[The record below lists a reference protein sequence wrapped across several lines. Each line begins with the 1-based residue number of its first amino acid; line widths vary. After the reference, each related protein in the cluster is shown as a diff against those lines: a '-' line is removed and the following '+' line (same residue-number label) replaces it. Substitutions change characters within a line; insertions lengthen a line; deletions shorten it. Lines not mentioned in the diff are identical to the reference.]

1 MVPSSRITAACHH
14 GGETRVNTLLRFGYI
29 CRSGDAVTKA
39 DFLDQPPA
47 GAAVTAYDQA
57 HLKLY
62 ARLLDADAE
71 GADWREVV
79 EVLFGLDA
87 EADAVRALHVYKSH
101 LDRAKWMT
109 KSGFCELLQ
118 GRLH

>member
-1 MVPSSRITAACHH
+1 MRILFPHLESSKIC
-14 GGETRVNTLLRFGYI
+14 VNFFLHNGYI
-29 CRSGDAVTKA
+29 FRPGDAVTKS

-47 GAAVTAYDQA
+47 GTTLTAYDQA

-62 ARLLDADAE
+62 ARLLDAEAE

-79 EVLFGLDA
+79 ALLFGLDPA
-87 EADAVRALHVYKSH
+87 RDPDRSLRVYTTH

-109 KSGFCELLQ
+109 TSGFCEFLQ

>member
-1 MVPSSRITAACHH
+1 MRYHSDQIT
-14 GGETRVNTLLRFGYI
+14 VNNILQFGYI
-29 CRSGDAVTKA
+29 SPSGDVVTKD

-47 GAAVTAYDQA
+47 GTALTAYDEA

-62 ARLLDADAE
+62 VRLLDADAE
-71 GADWREVV
+71 KADWREVV
-79 EVLFGLDA
+79 EILFGLDA
-87 EADAVRALHVYKSH
+87 EAEPERAQRIYDSH

>member
-1 MVPSSRITAACHH
+1 M
-14 GGETRVNTLLRFGYI
+14 
-29 CRSGDAVTKA
+29 TKT

-47 GAAVTAYDQA
+47 GAALTAYDQA

-62 ARLLDADAE
+62 ARLLDADAQ
-71 GADWREVV
+71 GADWHEVV

-87 EADAVRALHVYKSH
+87 KADAVRALHVYTSH

-109 KSGFCELLQ
+109 TSGFCELLQ

>member
-1 MVPSSRITAACHH
+1 MRYHSDQIT
-14 GGETRVNTLLRFGYI
+14 VNNILQFGYI
-29 CRSGDAVTKA
+29 SRSGDVVTKD

-47 GAAVTAYDQA
+47 GAALTAYDEA

-62 ARLLDADAE
+62 VRLLDADAE
-71 GADWREVV
+71 KADWREVV

-87 EADAVRALHVYKSH
+87 KAEPERAQRIYTSH
-101 LDRAKWMT
+101 LDRAKLMT

>member
-1 MVPSSRITAACHH
+1 V
-14 GGETRVNTLLRFGYI
+14 
-29 CRSGDAVTKA
+29 VTKD
-39 DFLDQPPA
+39 DFLDQPPP
-47 GAAVTAYDQA
+47 GAALTAYDEA

-62 ARLLDADAE
+62 ARLLDADAAR
-71 GADWREVV
+71 ADWREVV

-87 EADAVRALHVYKSH
+87 KADPERALRIYTNH

-109 KSGFCELLQ
+109 TSGFCQLLQ

>member
-1 MVPSSRITAACHH
+1 MRHSSDEII
-14 GGETRVNTLLRFGYI
+14 VNNLLQFGYI
-29 CRSGDAVTKA
+29 SRLGDVVTKD
-39 DFLDQPPA
+39 DFPDQPPA
-47 GAAVTAYDQA
+47 GAALTAYDEA

-62 ARLLDADAE
+62 VRLLDADAAS
-71 GADWREVV
+71 ADWREVV

-87 EADAVRALHVYKSH
+87 KAEPERAQRIYTSH

-118 GRLH
+118 GLMH

>member
-1 MVPSSRITAACHH
+1 MASCFSASRHH
-14 GGETRVNTLLRFGYI
+14 FGKISVNNPLLFGYI
-29 CRSGDAVTKA
+29 SRSGDVVTKD

-47 GAAVTAYDQA
+47 GAALTAYDRA

-62 ARLLDADAE
+62 VRLLDAESE

-79 EVLFGLDA
+79 AVLFNLDA
-87 EADAVRALHVYKSH
+87 GAEPKRALHVYTSH

>member
-1 MVPSSRITAACHH
+1 M
-14 GGETRVNTLLRFGYI
+14 
-29 CRSGDAVTKA
+29 TKV
-39 DFLDQPPA
+39 DFLDQPPG
-47 GAAVTAYDQA
+47 GAALTAYDRA

-62 ARLLDADAE
+62 ARLLDAEAE
-71 GADWREVV
+71 SADWREVA
-79 EVLFGLDA
+79 EVLFGVDTTA
-87 EADAVRALHVYKSH
+87 EPERAQRIYASH

>member
-1 MVPSSRITAACHH
+1 M
-14 GGETRVNTLLRFGYI
+14 RVNNMVRFEYI
-29 CRSGDAVTKA
+29 FRSGDVVTKT

-47 GAAVTAYDQA
+47 GAALTAYDQA

-87 EADAVRALHVYKSH
+87 KAETERARHVYTSH

-109 KSGFCELLQ
+109 TNGFCELLQ

>member
-1 MVPSSRITAACHH
+1 M
-14 GGETRVNTLLRFGYI
+14 
-29 CRSGDAVTKA
+29 TKD

-47 GAAVTAYDQA
+47 GAALTAYDEA

-62 ARLLDADAE
+62 VRLLDADAQK
-71 GADWREVV
+71 ADWREVV

-87 EADAVRALHVYKSH
+87 KVEPERSLRVYTAH
-101 LDRAKWMT
+101 LERAKWMT
-109 KSGFCELLQ
+109 TSGFCELLQ

>member
-1 MVPSSRITAACHH
+1 MRHRSDQIT
-14 GGETRVNTLLRFGYI
+14 VNNILQFGYI
-29 CRSGDAVTKA
+29 SRSGDVVTKD

-47 GAAVTAYDQA
+47 GAALTAYDEA

-62 ARLLDADAE
+62 VRLLDADAE
-71 GADWREVV
+71 KADWREVV

-87 EADAVRALHVYKSH
+87 EAEPERAQRIYNSH
-101 LDRAKWMT
+101 LEHAKWMT
-109 KSGFCELLQ
+109 TSGFCELLQ

>member
-1 MVPSSRITAACHH
+1 
-14 GGETRVNTLLRFGYI
+14 
-29 CRSGDAVTKA
+29 VTKG

-47 GAAVTAYDQA
+47 GAALTAYDET

-62 ARLLDADAE
+62 ARLLDADAAS
-71 GADWREVV
+71 ADWREVV
-79 EVLFGLDA
+79 EVLFGLDVK
-87 EADAVRALHVYKSH
+87 ADPERALHIYTSH

-109 KSGFCELLQ
+109 ASGFRHLLQ

>member
-1 MVPSSRITAACHH
+1 M
-14 GGETRVNTLLRFGYI
+14 
-29 CRSGDAVTKA
+29 TKA

-87 EADAVRALHVYKSH
+87 EAEADAVRALHVYNSH
-101 LDRAKWMT
+101 LDRAKWTT
-109 KSGFCELLQ
+109 KSGFCELLH
-118 GRLH
+118 GRLP

>member
-1 MVPSSRITAACHH
+1 M
-14 GGETRVNTLLRFGYI
+14 
-29 CRSGDAVTKA
+29 TKN

-47 GAAVTAYDQA
+47 GAALTAYDEA

-62 ARLLDADAE
+62 IRLLDAEAE
-71 GADWREVV
+71 SADWREVV

-87 EADAVRALHVYKSH
+87 NAEPERAQRIYASH

-109 KSGFCELLQ
+109 TNGFCELLQ

>member
-1 MVPSSRITAACHH
+1 M
-14 GGETRVNTLLRFGYI
+14 LRFGYI

-39 DFLDQPPA
+39 DFRDQPPA
-47 GAAVTAYDQA
+47 GAALTAYDEA

-71 GADWREVV
+71 RADWREVV

-87 EADAVRALHVYKSH
+87 KADPERALCVYTSH

-109 KSGFCELLQ
+109 TSGFCELLQ

>member
-1 MVPSSRITAACHH
+1 MHRHSDEII
-14 GGETRVNTLLRFGYI
+14 VNNLLQFGYI
-29 CRSGDAVTKA
+29 SLSGDVVTKD
-39 DFLDQPPA
+39 DFLEQPPA
-47 GAAVTAYDQA
+47 DAALTAYDES

-62 ARLLDADAE
+62 VRLLDADAE
-71 GADWREVV
+71 SADWREVV

-87 EADAVRALHVYKSH
+87 KAEPERALRIYTSH

>member
-1 MVPSSRITAACHH
+1 M
-14 GGETRVNTLLRFGYI
+14 
-29 CRSGDAVTKA
+29 TKD
-39 DFLDQPPA
+39 DFLDQPPS
-47 GAAVTAYDQA
+47 GAALTAYDHS

-62 ARLLDADAE
+62 VRLLDAESE

-79 EVLFGLDA
+79 AVLFNLDA
-87 EADAVRALHVYKSH
+87 GADPERALHVYTSH

-118 GRLH
+118 CRLH